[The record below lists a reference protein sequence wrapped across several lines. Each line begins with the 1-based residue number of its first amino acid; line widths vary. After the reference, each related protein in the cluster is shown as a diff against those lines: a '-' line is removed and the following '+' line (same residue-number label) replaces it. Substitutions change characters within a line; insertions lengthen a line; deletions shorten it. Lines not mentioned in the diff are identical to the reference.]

1 MANEPGAAILA
12 TFDQL
17 INRVKQAH
25 PVRSDGKPLGGGV
38 VYSTM
43 VLGMPVDP
51 EDYLGAWSP
60 AGGSTLQDMS
70 SQGAL
75 PNAGAA
81 PAPTPAAGAPAGSS
95 GTTSAGGAGTLPPA
109 PPPDPKFMRAMS
121 AAFKTAQLCT
131 KLLQVTT
138 DGSYLEYPTG
148 KHLDFAYEGI
158 ISAMQPLPMP
168 PIAPDVQKQINDAQA
183 VLYDLDTDGSILG
196 KSKLYKTYEKN
207 ALAYAMAKSNYAAA
221 MADARTDPAKAQVW
235 PMQAATYQEAVDD
248 AYDTFKTEGAEKIE
262 RALDV
267 IGSVGVCMQD
277 HMIKK
282 ARQLFDAYNLGL
294 AGVPAPIPWSYIDP
308 SGWCDPDNDDDG
320 WQQLTVTSSDY
331 QHYDASNRTMG
342 AQGSWSSNSSA
353 TGGGGGVMVGF
364 AAFGGSGGSSSTNA
378 QGQGSS
384 QYQFTSSF
392 KNTAKQLTIS
402 LEYALCTI
410 NRPWLVSDLFY
421 MGNWYLV
428 GNRKNC
434 VSDGTEK
441 NQANLTD
448 ISKLPLLPMIP
459 QQMLVI
465 RNVVISAKEWGSD
478 GEILN
483 NAFGA
488 SQDSSSSSSSSV
500 AGSGGVCLGF
510 VSFGGTASHQES
522 NAQGQSSSWSA
533 SGATAH
539 YGATFDGSTLK
550 IPGAQIIAFLSDI
563 VPATPPMDDPGLPQP
578 TAKKTSTVSAA
589 TLQPA
594 NA

>member
-12 TFDQL
+12 IFDQL

-43 VLGMPVDP
+43 VLGMPIDP
-51 EDYLGAWSP
+51 EDYLGPWSP
-60 AGGSTLQDMS
+60 SGGSTLQDMS
-70 SQGAL
+70 SKGTL

-81 PAPTPAAGAPAGSS
+81 PAPTAAAGSTSTP
-95 GTTSAGGAGTLPPA
+95 SAGGASSAPA
-109 PPPDPKFMRAMS
+109 APMADPKTMRAMS
-121 AAFKTAQLCT
+121 AAYKTAQLCNL
-131 KLLQVTT
+131 LLQVTT
-138 DGSYLEYPTG
+138 DGTYLEYPTG

-158 ISAMQPLPMP
+158 LAAMQPLPMP

-207 ALAYAMAKSNYAAA
+207 AAAYALAKASYAIA
-221 MADARTDPAKAQVW
+221 MADARTDPAKAQIW
-235 PMQAATYQEAVDD
+235 PMTSATYQQTVDD
-248 AYDTFKTEGAEKIE
+248 AYDTFKTEGAEKVE
-262 RALDV
+262 RALDI

-282 ARQLFDAYNLGL
+282 ARQLYDAYNLGL

-308 SGWCDPDNDDDG
+308 SGWCDPDNDDEG

-342 AQGSWSSNSSA
+342 AQNSWSANSSG
-353 TGGGGGVMVGF
+353 TTGGGGVMVGF
-364 AAFGGSGGSSSTNA
+364 AAFGGSGGSSSSDSQA
-378 QGQGSS
+378 QGSS
-384 QYQFTSSF
+384 HYQFTSNF
-392 KNTAKQLTIS
+392 KNTAKQLSIS
-402 LEYALCTI
+402 LEYGLMTI
-410 NRPWLVSDLFY
+410 RRPWLVSDLFY

-434 VSDGTEK
+434 ISDGTEK

-448 ISKLPLLPMIP
+448 INKLPLLPMIP

-478 GEILN
+478 GEILRN
-483 NAFGA
+483 SFGGY
-488 SQDSSSSSSSSV
+488 QDSSSASSSSE
-500 AGSGGVCLGF
+500 AGTAGVCLGF
-510 VSFGGTASHQES
+510 ISFGGSAGHEESH
-522 NAQGQSSSWSA
+522 ATGQGSSWSA
-533 SGATAH
+533 SGATGH

-563 VPATPPMDDPGLPQP
+563 VPATPPLDDPSLPQP
-578 TAKKTSTVSAA
+578 AATKKTSTVSAA

-594 NA
+594 SV